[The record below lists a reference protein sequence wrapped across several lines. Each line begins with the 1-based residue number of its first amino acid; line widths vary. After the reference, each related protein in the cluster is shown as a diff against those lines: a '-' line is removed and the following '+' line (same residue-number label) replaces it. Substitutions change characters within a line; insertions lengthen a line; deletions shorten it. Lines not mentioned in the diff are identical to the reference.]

1 MRLVKLPCII
11 NPAEQGAHMNRY
23 DFIRSLLTP
32 DQLADL
38 EKVQDALDN
47 DPDCLEKK
55 KEEVQ
60 NA

>member
-1 MRLVKLPCII
+1 
-11 NPAEQGAHMNRY
+11 MNRY

-32 DQLADL
+32 EQLADL
-38 EKVQDALDN
+38 EKVQDALDA